1 MGKLRAFLDTFN
13 SLAGISARHNRAL
26 RDAKDWAESVHQFL
40 SAYNLDGSGI
50 SDSLNEKI
58 GEIKLEL
65 VTVTHRGRPLIKIAK
80 NIRDKKVSPIIK
92 ETITGLETLRV
103 TLNNPYMYDE
113 MLSKDILI
121 LCTSFNKLQST
132 LSEIERL

>member
-13 SLAGISARHNRAL
+13 SLTGISARHNIAL
-26 RDAKDWAESVHQFL
+26 RDAKDWAESVQQFL

-50 SDSLNEKI
+50 SDSLNEKL
-58 GEIKLEL
+58 GEIKIEL
-65 VTVTHRGRPLIKIAK
+65 VTVTHRGRPLIKTAK
-80 NIRDKKVSPIIK
+80 NIRGKKVSPIIK
-92 ETITGLETLRV
+92 ETITGLETLRI
-103 TLNNPYMYDE
+103 TLINPYRNDE
-113 MLSKDILI
+113 MLSKDMLI